1 VSPVSG
7 SRVTD
12 SAPRVHGTSLWLTWA
27 AFVLA
32 VCAALAV
39 FAYLQPARNGTWVS
53 LAVAVNVLFAPLL
66 ARPPWTRGRI
76 LVSALVWLVLGFLGG
91 YFFGTPVVYAGV
103 LLGAATLAE
112 QLVRRVRLTAPS
124 TCVNWLIRPRS
135 LDHVPDAG
143 WRPSLRGAPQGG
155 SRSTG
160 SGLERPEGPTGRE
173 ARGGAVPCPRPYRSP
188 ALSLWPAQTR
198 LRTSCR
204 PHWR

>member
-1 VSPVSG
+1 
-7 SRVTD
+7 
-12 SAPRVHGTSLWLTWA
+12 VHGTSLWLTWA

-112 QLVRRVRLTAPS
+112 QLVRRVRL
-124 TCVNWLIRPRS
+124 
-135 LDHVPDAG
+135 
-143 WRPSLRGAPQGG
+143 
-155 SRSTG
+155 
-160 SGLERPEGPTGRE
+160 
-173 ARGGAVPCPRPYRSP
+173 
-188 ALSLWPAQTR
+188 
-198 LRTSCR
+198 
-204 PHWR
+204 

>member
-1 VSPVSG
+1 
-7 SRVTD
+7 VTD

-112 QLVRRVRLTAPS
+112 QLVRRVRL
-124 TCVNWLIRPRS
+124 
-135 LDHVPDAG
+135 
-143 WRPSLRGAPQGG
+143 
-155 SRSTG
+155 
-160 SGLERPEGPTGRE
+160 
-173 ARGGAVPCPRPYRSP
+173 
-188 ALSLWPAQTR
+188 
-198 LRTSCR
+198 
-204 PHWR
+204 